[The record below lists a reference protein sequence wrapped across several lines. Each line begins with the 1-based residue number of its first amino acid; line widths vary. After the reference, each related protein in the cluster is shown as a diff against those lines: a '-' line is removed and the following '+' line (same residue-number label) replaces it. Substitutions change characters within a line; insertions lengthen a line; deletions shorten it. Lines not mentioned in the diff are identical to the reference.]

1 VISRRR
7 FITGF
12 VTGLT
17 PLVATASAQ
26 EYKAQQREKVARIGV
41 LSGGSAESEKDLLAA
56 FQQGMRELGYVG
68 GSLVIEPRYAA
79 GHRERLPAFAAEL
92 VQSRVDVVLLPATAI
107 PEANEALAA
116 VPTVFVIADDPV
128 KAGLVASLARPG
140 AHLTGLTSL
149 NLDLDAKRLEILKA
163 ALPNVRHVA
172 VLTTPQDRAQ
182 RERVATAERAASSLG
197 LQLEIL
203 QVSSMDQLGRAI
215 DAANHSRVGALVVLG
230 SPVLRGYSAQA
241 ARLVAKARLATVSA
255 WREFPEAG
263 GLLSYGTNVAA
274 MFHRAALFVDKILK
288 GANPGDLPVEQA
300 TTFELVINLK
310 TAKALGLTIPPS
322 LLQRADQVIE

>member
-107 PEANEALAA
+107 PEANE
-116 VPTVFVIADDPV
+116 I
-128 KAGLVASLARPG
+128 
-140 AHLTGLTSL
+140 
-149 NLDLDAKRLEILKA
+149 
-163 ALPNVRHVA
+163 
-172 VLTTPQDRAQ
+172 
-182 RERVATAERAASSLG
+182 
-197 LQLEIL
+197 
-203 QVSSMDQLGRAI
+203 GRA
-215 DAANHSRVGALVVLG
+215 HV
-230 SPVLRGYSAQA
+230 
-241 ARLVAKARLATVSA
+241 
-255 WREFPEAG
+255 
-263 GLLSYGTNVAA
+263 
-274 MFHRAALFVDKILK
+274 
-288 GANPGDLPVEQA
+288 
-300 TTFELVINLK
+300 
-310 TAKALGLTIPPS
+310 
-322 LLQRADQVIE
+322 

>member
-1 VISRRR
+1 VDRRA
-7 FITGF
+7 FIATLAGSL
-12 VTGLT
+12 LT
-17 PLVATASAQ
+17 APLAAG
-26 EYKAQQREKVARIGV
+26 AQQRDKVARIGF
-41 LSGGSAESEKDLLAA
+41 LSGGSAGTENDLLAA
-56 FQQGMRELGYVG
+56 FQQGMRELGYVE
-68 GSLVIEPRYAA
+68 GSLVIEDRYAA
-79 GHRERLPAFAAEL
+79 GHRDRLPDLAAEL
-92 VQSRVDVVLLPATAI
+92 IQRRVDVVLLTATAI
-107 PEANEALAA
+107 SEANGALAT

-140 AHLTGLTSL
+140 GHLTGLTSL
-149 NLDLDAKRLEILKA
+149 NIELDAKRLEILKA
-163 ALPNVRHVA
+163 ALPSVRRVA

-203 QVSSMDQLGRAI
+203 QVSSVDQLGPAI
-215 DAANHSRVGALVVLG
+215 DAANHRRVSALVVLG

-241 ARLVAKARLATVSA
+241 ARLLAQARLAAVSA

-274 MFHRAALFVDKILK
+274 MFHRAPVFVDKILK

-300 TTFELVINLK
+300 RTFELVINLK